1 MWMPPLR
8 TRKTR
13 VNGFATML
21 VVGAAI
27 CCGVVPR
34 TAFAQDEAR
43 FVSGPLAW
51 TPTFQLREAGV
62 DSNVFNTPTDPRED
76 TVGTASSQVKSVLSL
91 GLVKAATQ
99 GSLDYVYF
107 ERYTQERAVNGRVS
121 TDLELPF
128 SRVTPDIAVSWTR
141 VKDRSGNEVDIR
153 APRNELSYTLGLK
166 TDLTPRMALKVS
178 GGRQTVTYDK
188 GFAFRGVDIATQL
201 DRETLMGTVGATFAL
216 TPFTS
221 LLMDASVSRDD
232 FPLRPGDRTDNIRAN
247 VGLDFAPDA
256 VIHGRALIGYHSLR
270 PTQGAGS
277 SAAIPPFGGM
287 TSSTEI
293 GYTLLGLTRFSGRF
307 ARESNYSILTSEP
320 LYVSTGGGLDI
331 VQRLFGPLDLILNG
345 TRDRLAYVDTPAV
358 AAPGHTDIARTL
370 GGGVSIRVGEDMVV
384 SVLYDNTTRRSS
396 AGREFAY
403 DRERIYTTVTYGF

>member
-1 MWMPPLR
+1 M
-8 TRKTR
+8 
-13 VNGFATML
+13 FI
-21 VVGAAI
+21 VGAVLGGGAF
-27 CCGVVPR
+27 PR
-34 TAFAQDEAR
+34 IAFAQDEGR

-62 DSNVFNTPTDPRED
+62 DSNVFNTPVDPKSD
-76 TVGTASSQVKSVLSL
+76 TVGTASAQVKSDLAL
-91 GLVKAATQ
+91 GLVNAATQ

-107 ERYTQERAVNGRVS
+107 EHYAQERAVNGRVS

-141 VKDRSGNEVDIR
+141 VKDRSGTEVDIR
-153 APRNELSYTLGLK
+153 APRTEWSYTLGLK
-166 TDLTPRMALKVS
+166 SDVTPRLALTVS
-178 GGRQTVTYDK
+178 GGAQRVTYDK

-201 DRETLMGTVGATFAL
+201 DRETVTGTVGARLAL

-247 VGLDFAPDA
+247 VGFDFAPDA
-256 VIHGRALIGYHSLR
+256 VIHGRALVGYHSLR

-277 SAAIPPFGGM
+277 SAAIPPFGGI

-331 VQRLFGPLDLILNG
+331 VQRLFGPLDLIVRG

-358 AAPGHTDIARTL
+358 AAPGHTDIATTV
-370 GGGVSIRVGEDMVV
+370 GGGVSLRAGQQTVI
-384 SVLYDNTTRRSS
+384 SVLYDSTTRRSS

-403 DRERIYTTVTYGF
+403 DRERMYTTVTYGF